1 LHRPRPWHEFVATRP
16 WSKNE
21 RRVVWRG
28 FFGRL
33 TIAIEPLLVA
43 IFFSLL
49 PLGLLL
55 RKQEAAIILA
65 PIFGVAGI
73 MFFAYGIY
81 LMVSPTRALLETR
94 SPIYIID
101 GYVQYRRDESRLESP
116 YRVAALDANR
126 QTLGEWPLLEWP
138 KMIGEHE
145 LWPAMIEFSEFG
157 GIHKIDGRATG
168 VLPEEIAAFGIGIAA
183 EAARRGPKRY

>member
-1 LHRPRPWHEFVATRP
+1 LHRPRPWHEYVATRP
-16 WSKNE
+16 WSKSE

-55 RKQEAAIILA
+55 RKQEAAVILA

-73 MFFAYGIY
+73 VFFAYGVY

-101 GYVQYRRDESRLESP
+101 GYVHYRRDESRPDAP
-116 YRVAALDANR
+116 YRVAALDADR
-126 QTLGEWPLLEWP
+126 QTLGEWPLHEWP
-138 KMIGEHE
+138 KMIGERD

-168 VLPEEIAAFGIGIAA
+168 VLPEEIAALGIGIAA

>member
-1 LHRPRPWHEFVATRP
+1 MQRPRPWHEHLATRP
-16 WSKNE
+16 WSKSE

-73 MFFAYGIY
+73 AFFAYGVY

-101 GYVQYRRDESRLESP
+101 GYVHYRRDENRLDAP

-126 QTLGEWPLLEWP
+126 QTLGEWPLHEWP
-138 KMIGEHE
+138 KMIGDRE
-145 LWPAMIEFSEFG
+145 LWPALIEFSEFG
-157 GIHKIDGRATG
+157 GIHKIDGHDTG

-183 EAARRGPKRY
+183 EDARRGPKRY

>member
-1 LHRPRPWHEFVATRP
+1 LQRPRPWHEHLATRP
-16 WSKNE
+16 WSKSE

-73 MFFAYGIY
+73 VFFAYGVY

-101 GYVQYRRDESRLESP
+101 GYIHYRRDESRLDAP

-126 QTLGEWPLLEWP
+126 QTLGEWPLHEWP
-138 KMIGEHE
+138 QMIGDRE
-145 LWPAMIEFSEFG
+145 LWPALIEFSEFG
-157 GIHKIDGRATG
+157 GIHKIDGHGTG

-183 EAARRGPKRY
+183 EAARRDPKRY

>member
-1 LHRPRPWHEFVATRP
+1 MHRPRPWHEYVATRP
-16 WSKNE
+16 WSKSE

-55 RKQEAAIILA
+55 RKQEAAVILA

-73 MFFAYGIY
+73 VFFAYGVY

-101 GYVQYRRDESRLESP
+101 GYVHYRRDESRPDAP
-116 YRVAALDANR
+116 YRVAALDADR
-126 QTLGEWPLLEWP
+126 QTLGEWPLHEWP
-138 KMIGEHE
+138 KMIGERD

-168 VLPEEIAAFGIGIAA
+168 VLPEEIAALGIGIAA